1 MKENLSVLIA
11 LAKYETGLA
20 RIREICPQA
29 EVRVTKWL
37 TDSGQTLPAEQMKGV
52 QALFCEMP
60 PENFDDFDKL
70 KWIQLT
76 SAGYSQVFDLP
87 VLERGIRVCNGRGN
101 FDVPIAEW
109 NIMMMLMWHRLMLE
123 QLENQ
128 NKRIFDRAARF
139 HGEVRGLTAGFYGYG
154 GIARETARLAKAMGL
169 TVWTLEPGGKLPSRE
184 LMYRVEGTGD
194 PEGILPD
201 RVFDTGQIA
210 EFMGSL
216 DYLFITLPL
225 TPTTE
230 GIIGEKHLR
239 MLKPSAVLIN
249 PARAK
254 IIEEQAFIRCLK
266 ENWIRG
272 SSVDAHYAYPLP
284 PEHPLWS
291 LPNIIMTPH
300 ISGSDASPHFLRRTY
315 DIFTQNLER
324 FCTGQPLLNELTEAQ
339 LRGL

>member
-37 TDSGQTLPAEQMKGV
+37 TDSGQTLPAEQMKSV
-52 QALFCEMP
+52 QTLFCKIP